1 MLSFRAVLKVG
12 RKNACI
18 CQQTFLLCH
27 RFMVYVCKEA
37 KHIDILPERSKH
49 FPEMLTSFAQN
60 VCFFLGKCT
69 VFNPK
74 YPLLWLEKPPSCT
87 EKSAAAFY
95 FILSGRRRSQ

>member
-1 MLSFRAVLKVG
+1 
-12 RKNACI
+12 
-18 CQQTFLLCH
+18 
-27 RFMVYVCKEA
+27 
-37 KHIDILPERSKH
+37 
-49 FPEMLTSFAQN
+49 MLTSFAQN

-74 YPLLWLEKPPSCT
+74 CPLLWLEKPPSCT

>member
-1 MLSFRAVLKVG
+1 MRGSAH
-12 RKNACI
+12 NNI
-18 CQQTFLLCH
+18 CE
-27 RFMVYVCKEA
+27 EA